1 MARTLGTGQERHAAA
16 REAMELQRA
25 EKGADKFLGMP
36 AQTIPEGATES
47 PKPILEEEADRV
59 PAEFAGESAEPAP
72 PSDIEEL
79 TQQAIAGGEYQGPG
93 PAILE
98 EGYPGISKSYPAAD
112 PKTAELTRMM
122 PFHGEKLPSE
132 LEPPQMGAREQ
143 HMTRDRP
150 ELRLEQMSQQELK
163 DARGRLVS
171 AMATEPSGSQAD
183 AYAVLL
189 NRLDRAIDSREAES
203 LEVSPEEE
211 STVGR

>member
-98 EGYPGISKSYPAAD
+98 ESYPGIPKSYPAAS
-112 PKTAELTRMM
+112 K
-122 PFHGEKLPSE
+122 
-132 LEPPQMGAREQ
+132 PPQGGATPISPGEGEVLGQAGAEKWGAREQ

-150 ELRLEQMSQQELK
+150 ELQLEQMSQQELK
-163 DARGRLVS
+163 DA
-171 AMATEPSGSQAD
+171 
-183 AYAVLL
+183 
-189 NRLDRAIDSREAES
+189 
-203 LEVSPEEE
+203 
-211 STVGR
+211 